1 MLVSANVNAV
11 GGAIPSD
18 ALDRHLKAVRSFLS
32 KRAHPN
38 DVDDL
43 VQEVALRM
51 QTRRSPGA
59 IENVEGYLFQVAH
72 SVLAD
77 RGRRDSVRQR
87 SAHQSLEEYHHPV
100 EERSPA
106 RVLEAKE
113 QLAIVIAALDDLPDR
128 TRYAF
133 VMHRF
138 EEMSYSDI
146 ARHLGISVSAV
157 EKHMMKAIRH
167 LSTRIAG

>member
-1 MLVSANVNAV
+1 MLISANVNASS
-11 GGAIPSD
+11 GAIP
-18 ALDRHLKAVRSFLS
+18 AEAFNRHLKAVRGFLS

-77 RGRRDSVRQR
+77 RGRRDVVRQR
-87 SAHQSLEEYHHPV
+87 SSHHSLEEYHHPV

-113 QLAIVIAALDDLPDR
+113 ELAIVIAALNDLPDR
-128 TRYAF
+128 TRHTF
-133 VMHRF
+133 VLHRF

-146 ARHLGISVSAV
+146 ARQLGISVSAV